1 MADWLLSP
9 IFVPLALKR
18 PNQETILHN
27 GSKDKIPG
35 DRAYNI
41 MTQKYLKFRGSHGS
55 EPPVLLS
62 GCCNITTWTAQQRSS
77 YTCSKYCL
85 KFQKPMQPS
94 AVGFLD
100 IFPMA
105 LGARKQPRTLTLS
118 TKFPSLA
125 IYREATSASKNKI
138 ILNV

>member
-1 MADWLLSP
+1 
-9 IFVPLALKR
+9 
-18 PNQETILHN
+18 
-27 GSKDKIPG
+27 
-35 DRAYNI
+35 
-41 MTQKYLKFRGSHGS
+41 
-55 EPPVLLS
+55 
-62 GCCNITTWTAQQRSS
+62 
-77 YTCSKYCL
+77 
-85 KFQKPMQPS
+85 MQPS